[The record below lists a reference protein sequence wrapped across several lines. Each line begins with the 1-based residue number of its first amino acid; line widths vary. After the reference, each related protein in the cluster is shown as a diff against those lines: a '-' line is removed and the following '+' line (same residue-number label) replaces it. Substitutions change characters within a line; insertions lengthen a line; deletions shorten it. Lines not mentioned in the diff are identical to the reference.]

1 MTMKIQ
7 RLNNY
12 YTDENTYLVYDG
24 NTALVIDPGYKTDG
38 ILKAA
43 ADAKT
48 TIQYILI
55 THCHYDH
62 IEFMEDLREKTNA
75 KLVSGDKASINITD
89 PDINLTLAGLGKAVS
104 AKKSDIILKD
114 GETLSAGNMQVKC
127 IYTPGHTN
135 CGTCYL
141 IENHLFS
148 GDTLFLRNCGRWDL
162 PTGDEETLIRS
173 VKNKIYTLDDEIII
187 HPGHGEQTTVGYE
200 KKFNLYIKE

>member
-43 ADAKT
+43 ADAKI

-114 GETLSAGNMQVKC
+114 GETLPVGNMQVKC

>member
-24 NTALVIDPGYKTDG
+24 NTAFVIDPGYKTDG

-43 ADAKT
+43 ADVKT

-75 KLVSGDKASINITD
+75 KLVSGDKTSINITD

-114 GETLSAGNMQVKC
+114 GETLPVGNMQVKC

>member
-1 MTMKIQ
+1 MTMKIH

-89 PDINLTLAGLGKAVS
+89 PDINLTLAGLGKAVL

-187 HPGHGEQTTVGYE
+187 HPGHGEQTTVVYE

>member
-114 GETLSAGNMQVKC
+114 GETLPVGNMQVKC

>member
-89 PDINLTLAGLGKAVS
+89 PDINLTLAGLGKAVL